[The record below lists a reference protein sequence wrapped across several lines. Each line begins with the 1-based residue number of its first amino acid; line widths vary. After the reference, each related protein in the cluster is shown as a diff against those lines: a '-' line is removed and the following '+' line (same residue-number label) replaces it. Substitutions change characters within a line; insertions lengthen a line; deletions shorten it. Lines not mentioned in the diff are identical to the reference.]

1 VGRRYDV
8 AEFAW
13 RTRFAGRLAIVPS
26 HGMLLLMPQTY
37 MNESGASVA
46 PCAAYYDIPPQ
57 RILVVCDDINLP
69 FGRLRLRRAGSDGG
83 HNGLKSVIAAL
94 GTQDFPR
101 LRVGI
106 GRPQDD
112 AVEYVTGRFSA
123 GEEESL
129 PEIIERAVQGVE
141 TFVNRGIED
150 AIAVVNAYGGG
161 PAPPKEEP
169 APGKSP

>member
-8 AEFAW
+8 AESAW

-57 RILVVCDDINLP
+57 RILVVW
-69 FGRLRLRRAGSDGG
+69 LRLRRAGSDGG